1 MNKVEMVK
9 TELNYI
15 KNSRI
20 RKSAEIFVNMLPDY
34 FFTTAASSTGKY
46 HPAFAAGEGGLLRH
60 SKAAAYILNE
70 IISTKTFGS
79 DFTPDEKDL
88 LRFAILVHDGFKHGI
103 TEEQYTKHEHP
114 LICATCIRAAKDKME
129 LTDEQRREIKEAF
142 STFDKTGLEP
152 EELRSAMQAL
162 GFDAKNPDV
171 QKMLDKLDKYNK
183 PLNFEQYMDIMM
195 DKNEEKDPEIE
206 MRKAFRV
213 LCEDG
218 TDKITLKSLSKI
230 CADLGE
236 KISDEELQE
245 MINEANKE
253 EEEVGEEDFIKIMQK
268 TGMF

>member
-20 RKSAEIFVNMLPDY
+20 KKSTEIFVNMLPDY

-129 LTDEQRREIKEAF
+129 LTDE
-142 STFDKTGLEP
+142 
-152 EELRSAMQAL
+152 
-162 GFDAKNPDV
+162 
-171 QKMLDKLDKYNK
+171 
-183 PLNFEQYMDIMM
+183 
-195 DKNEEKDPEIE
+195 EIE
-206 MRKAFRV
+206 YVATAIESHMGEWNTSNYSDIELALPTSKAQKLVHLADFLSSKKV
-213 LCEDG
+213 LDIKFNGNE
-218 TDKITLKSLSKI
+218 
-230 CADLGE
+230 
-236 KISDEELQE
+236 
-245 MINEANKE
+245 INR
-253 EEEVGEEDFIKIMQK
+253 D
-268 TGMF
+268 

>member
-1 MNKVEMVK
+1 MRRGKEQMRKDSSK
-9 TELNYI
+9 TDKDKPQKIRNEL
-15 KNSRI
+15 
-20 RKSAEIFVNMLPDY
+20 
-34 FFTTAASSTGKY
+34 
-46 HPAFAAGEGGLLRH
+46 
-60 SKAAAYILNE
+60 
-70 IISTKTFGS
+70 
-79 DFTPDEKDL
+79 
-88 LRFAILVHDGFKHGI
+88 
-103 TEEQYTKHEHP
+103 TEEQK
-114 LICATCIRAAKDKME
+114 
-129 LTDEQRREIKEAF
+129 REIKEAF

-171 QKMLDKLDKYNK
+171 QKMLDKLDKYKK
-183 PLNFEQYMDIMM
+183 PLNFEEYMDVMM

-206 MRKAFRV
+206 MRKAFKV

-253 EEEVGEEDFIKIMQK
+253 EEEEVGEEDFIKIMQK

>member
-20 RKSAEIFVNMLPDY
+20 KKSAEIFVNMLPDY

-129 LTDEQRREIKEAF
+129 LTDE
-142 STFDKTGLEP
+142 
-152 EELRSAMQAL
+152 
-162 GFDAKNPDV
+162 
-171 QKMLDKLDKYNK
+171 
-183 PLNFEQYMDIMM
+183 
-195 DKNEEKDPEIE
+195 EIE
-206 MRKAFRV
+206 YVATAIESHMGEWNTSNYSDIELALPTSKAQKLVHLADFLSSKKV
-213 LCEDG
+213 LDIKFNGNE
-218 TDKITLKSLSKI
+218 
-230 CADLGE
+230 
-236 KISDEELQE
+236 
-245 MINEANKE
+245 INRN
-253 EEEVGEEDFIKIMQK
+253 
-268 TGMF
+268 

>member
-20 RKSAEIFVNMLPDY
+20 KKSAEIFVNMLPDY

-129 LTDEQRREIKEAF
+129 LTDE
-142 STFDKTGLEP
+142 
-152 EELRSAMQAL
+152 
-162 GFDAKNPDV
+162 
-171 QKMLDKLDKYNK
+171 
-183 PLNFEQYMDIMM
+183 
-195 DKNEEKDPEIE
+195 EIE
-206 MRKAFRV
+206 YVATAVESHMGEWNTSNYSDIELALPTSKAQKLVHLADFLSSKKV
-213 LCEDG
+213 LDIKFNGNE
-218 TDKITLKSLSKI
+218 
-230 CADLGE
+230 
-236 KISDEELQE
+236 
-245 MINEANKE
+245 INR
-253 EEEVGEEDFIKIMQK
+253 D
-268 TGMF
+268 

>member
-20 RKSAEIFVNMLPDY
+20 KKSAEIFVNMLPDY

-60 SKAAAYILNE
+60 SKVAAYILNE

-129 LTDEQRREIKEAF
+129 LTDE
-142 STFDKTGLEP
+142 
-152 EELRSAMQAL
+152 
-162 GFDAKNPDV
+162 
-171 QKMLDKLDKYNK
+171 
-183 PLNFEQYMDIMM
+183 
-195 DKNEEKDPEIE
+195 EIE
-206 MRKAFRV
+206 YVATAIESHMGEWNTSNYSDIELALPTSKAQKLVHLADFLSSKKV
-213 LCEDG
+213 LDIKFNGNE
-218 TDKITLKSLSKI
+218 
-230 CADLGE
+230 
-236 KISDEELQE
+236 
-245 MINEANKE
+245 INR
-253 EEEVGEEDFIKIMQK
+253 D
-268 TGMF
+268 

>member
-20 RKSAEIFVNMLPDY
+20 KKSAEIFVNMLPDY

-60 SKAAAYILNE
+60 SKVAAYILNE

-114 LICATCIRAAKDKME
+114 LICATCIRVAKDKME
-129 LTDEQRREIKEAF
+129 LTDE
-142 STFDKTGLEP
+142 
-152 EELRSAMQAL
+152 
-162 GFDAKNPDV
+162 
-171 QKMLDKLDKYNK
+171 
-183 PLNFEQYMDIMM
+183 
-195 DKNEEKDPEIE
+195 EIE
-206 MRKAFRV
+206 YVATAIESHMGEWNTSNYSDIELALPTSKAQKLVHLADFLSSKKV
-213 LCEDG
+213 LDIKFNGNE
-218 TDKITLKSLSKI
+218 
-230 CADLGE
+230 
-236 KISDEELQE
+236 
-245 MINEANKE
+245 INR
-253 EEEVGEEDFIKIMQK
+253 D
-268 TGMF
+268 

>member
-20 RKSAEIFVNMLPDY
+20 KKSAEIFVNMLPDY

-60 SKAAAYILNE
+60 SKVAAYILNE

-88 LRFAILVHDGFKHGI
+88 LRYAILVHDGFKHGI

-129 LTDEQRREIKEAF
+129 LTDE
-142 STFDKTGLEP
+142 
-152 EELRSAMQAL
+152 
-162 GFDAKNPDV
+162 
-171 QKMLDKLDKYNK
+171 
-183 PLNFEQYMDIMM
+183 
-195 DKNEEKDPEIE
+195 EIE
-206 MRKAFRV
+206 YVATAVESHMGEWNTSNYSDIELALPTSKAQKLVHLADFLSSKKV
-213 LCEDG
+213 LDIKFNGNE
-218 TDKITLKSLSKI
+218 
-230 CADLGE
+230 
-236 KISDEELQE
+236 
-245 MINEANKE
+245 INR
-253 EEEVGEEDFIKIMQK
+253 D
-268 TGMF
+268 